1 MSADMELPEQ
11 QSTVYVFD
19 FDGVICDSVG
29 ENILTTWRA
38 AAPADMPRKPPAD
51 LEARFR
57 ACRPVIETGHQNIPL
72 LHLLLQGYEVEQI
85 LSGFDQLLQDFLTE
99 HGQTE
104 ADSMAAFGKARAAW
118 QAEDPEDWFSAQGF
132 YAHAIAPVNRVADR
146 AVIATTKQH
155 ESACRLVTR
164 AGLEIPLAR
173 VYGMERLGPQK
184 KRNVL
189 EAVLE
194 RNPQAQVHFFE
205 DRIATLHKMTD
216 LPRLELHLVD
226 WGYNLPEERAQAAG
240 HARMDLLSADEF
252 AAMLQG

>member
-1 MSADMELPEQ
+1 MELPER

-29 ENILTTWRA
+29 ENLLTTWRA
-38 AAPADMPRKPPAD
+38 VAPTGLPATPPAD
-51 LEARFR
+51 VEARFR

-72 LHLLLQGYEVEQI
+72 LHLLLDGYEVEQI
-85 LSGFDQLLQDFLTE
+85 HTDFDRLHKDFLAAR
-99 HGQTE
+99 GQSE
-104 ADSMAAFGKARAAW
+104 ADSMAAFGQARAAW
-118 QAEDPEDWFSAQGF
+118 QAADPDGWFNAQGF
-132 YAHAIAPVNRVADR
+132 YAHAIEPVNRVADR

-155 ESACRLVTR
+155 EFACRLVTH
-164 AGLEIPLAR
+164 AGLQIPLPR

-205 DRIATLHKMTD
+205 DRIATLNKMTD
-216 LPRLELHLVD
+216 LPRLALHLVD
-226 WGYNLPEERAQAAG
+226 WGYNLPQERAAAAASA
-240 HARMDLLSADEF
+240 HMDLLDAEQF
-252 AAMLQG
+252 ASMLQR

>member
-1 MSADMELPEQ
+1 MSADMDLPEQ
-11 QSTVYVFD
+11 QSSVYVFD

-29 ENILTTWRA
+29 ENILTAWRA
-38 AAPADMPRKPPAD
+38 AAPAGMARTPPAD
-51 LEARFR
+51 IEARFR

-72 LHLLLQGYEVEQI
+72 LHLLLHGYEVEQI
-85 LSGFDQLLQDFLTE
+85 LSGFEQLHRDYLAE
-99 HGQTE
+99 HGHSE

-118 QAEDPEDWFSAQGF
+118 QAEDLQDWFSAQGF
-132 YAHAIAPVNRVADR
+132 YAHAIAPVNHVADR

-173 VYGMERLGPQK
+173 VYGMERLGPRK
-184 KRNVL
+184 KRNIV

-194 RNPQAQVHFFE
+194 RNPQARVHFFE
-205 DRIATLHKMTD
+205 DRIATLDKMTD

-226 WGYNLPEERAQAAG
+226 WGYNLSEERARAAG
-240 HARMDLLSADEF
+240 HARMDLLNADQF
-252 AAMLQG
+252 AALLQR